1 MKNEIT
7 IFLSGQ
13 VSGLKREEAV
23 SEFRAGRK
31 ATEKLLRESTIPSLG
46 EVPNETNLRF
56 INPMDIVPESAS
68 NAEAMGLLLPMLTR
82 ADLVSFL
89 PNHRFS
95 EGSRVEMNLAL
106 YLHKPVIFLK

>member
-13 VSGLKREEAV
+13 VTGLKREEAV
-23 SEFRAGRK
+23 QEFRSGRK
-31 ATEKLLRESTIPSLG
+31 NTEKLLRESVVPSLG
-46 EVPNETNLRF
+46 RVPKETNLRF
-56 INPMDIVPESAS
+56 INPMDIVPADAT
-68 NAEAMGLLLPMLTR
+68 NAEAMSLLLPMLTR
-82 ADLVSFL
+82 ADVVAFL

-95 EGSRVEMNLAL
+95 EGSKIEMSLAL